1 MPEKTYSS
9 VENLIRAVRKDFKEW
24 DINVK
29 PWFRGE
35 PIIENT
41 QLIPRLYRPENSSL
55 NELELLRKFR
65 TRAPLF
71 VNTPIPQQGSTDQWL
86 FLAQHSRLPTR
97 LLDWTESLLVALFFA
112 LNTDKKRGVIWMLDP
127 VKLNRLASDGQG
139 KAIDD
144 PLTWYVPELDPTSWL
159 RLLIKPDDRAQKAN
173 ANKDFGRVFLEGIR
187 SGGIARNIGTINI
200 RAAWEGKNELATNY
214 PVAVSPTYIHPRI
227 SQQLSRFTVWG
238 QDKRSLS
245 SMTNIDSTILRRYQ
259 ISASKS
265 KIREMNDTLRLLGV
279 SQASL
284 FPDLEGLSAD
294 LAQLQ

>member
-97 LLDWTESLLVALFFA
+97 LLDWTEVFLSLCSLL
-112 LNTDKKRGVIWMLDP
+112 
-127 VKLNRLASDGQG
+127 
-139 KAIDD
+139 
-144 PLTWYVPELDPTSWL
+144 
-159 RLLIKPDDRAQKAN
+159 
-173 ANKDFGRVFLEGIR
+173 
-187 SGGIARNIGTINI
+187 
-200 RAAWEGKNELATNY
+200 
-214 PVAVSPTYIHPRI
+214 
-227 SQQLSRFTVWG
+227 
-238 QDKRSLS
+238 
-245 SMTNIDSTILRRYQ
+245 
-259 ISASKS
+259 
-265 KIREMNDTLRLLGV
+265 
-279 SQASL
+279 
-284 FPDLEGLSAD
+284 
-294 LAQLQ
+294 